1 MSELGQ
7 AAVTPNAIEFAN
19 AMARIIE
26 TAYKDGYRNGAE
38 NYIGEDNNSS
48 HMARA
53 QQVSWD
59 AYKGEVE
66 RLIRTA

>member
-1 MSELGQ
+1 MSDLSQ
-7 AAVTPNAIEFAN
+7 IAVPANAIEFAN
-19 AMARIIE
+19 AMARILE

-38 NYIGEDNNSS
+38 NYIGEDNNPA